1 MLLDAISAYLPSPF
15 EKANEALDTSA
26 NEAKVVVSCASKA
39 PLIALAFK
47 LEQGPF
53 GQLTCVPSPAT
64 VTECLFAKVTE
75 CLFAIVTEC
84 LFAIVTK
91 CLFYSERAGR
101 YMRVYQGT
109 LKRGDFVTFGGQRT
123 KLKAPTPSLNTTFP
137 F

>member
-1 MLLDAISAYLPSPF
+1 MQVLLDAISAYLPSPF

-53 GQLTCVPSPAT
+53 GQLTCVPSPAI
-64 VTECLFAKVTE
+64 VTE

-84 LFAIVTK
+84 LFAIATE